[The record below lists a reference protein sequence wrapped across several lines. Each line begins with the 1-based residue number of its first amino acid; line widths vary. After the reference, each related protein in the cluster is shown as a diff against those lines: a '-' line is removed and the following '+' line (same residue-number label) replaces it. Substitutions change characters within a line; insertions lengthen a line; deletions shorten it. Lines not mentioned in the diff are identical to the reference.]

1 MAKKASANS
10 SSPVPTGDEQKKRKK
25 QAKREAKVMLEVEEA
40 KGDVQKAEKKV
51 AKAQALLEA
60 RTAHLRSL
68 EESLSEIRTPQEE
81 TEVSAPDVGFDHQ
94 GGQPEPEEE
103 TVVSALDA
111 GSDSQEGQPESEFNT
126 ASSVQQETVSAEQES

>member
-1 MAKKASANS
+1 MAKKTSANS

-40 KGDVQKAEKKV
+40 KGDVQKAEKNV
-51 AKAQALLEA
+51 AKAQARLEA
-60 RTAHLRSL
+60 RTAQLRSL
-68 EESLSEIRTPQEE
+68 EETLSELRTPQEE

-111 GSDSQEGQPESEFNT
+111 GSDSQGG
-126 ASSVQQETVSAEQES
+126 AA

>member
-1 MAKKASANS
+1 MAKKTSANS
-10 SSPVPTGDEQKKRKK
+10 SSPAGTDDEQKKRKK
-25 QAKREAKVMLEVEEA
+25 QAKREAKMMLEIEET

-51 AKAQALLEA
+51 AKAQTRLEA

-68 EESLSEIRTPQEE
+68 EETLPEIRTPQEE

-94 GGQPEPEEE
+94 GGQPE
-103 TVVSALDA
+103 
-111 GSDSQEGQPESEFNT
+111 SEYNT